1 MSLTKLIIMDNLPL
15 INDYF
20 VELKVLASTFTNEDK
35 ERYEREIE
43 EYENQ
48 VETSDRLGIEFRGSK
63 PVPNM
68 VEADFKPMWI
78 NMGAMVI
85 LNFTEEW
92 DKKREQPIIIIEYT
106 DEDNSAV
113 SQMQINILLKDWIE
127 VLKSFGARF
136 K

>member
-1 MSLTKLIIMDNLPL
+1 MENLPL

-35 ERYEREIE
+35 EKYEQELE
-43 EYENQ
+43 EYESQLESMERMGLDNKLTRPMPNI
-48 VETSDRLGIEFRGSK
+48 VE
-63 PVPNM
+63 P
-68 VEADFKPMWI
+68 DFKSMWI

-92 DKKREQPIIIIEYT
+92 DKKREQPVIIIEYT
-106 DEDNSAV
+106 DEDNSAL

>member
-1 MSLTKLIIMDNLPL
+1 MELELPL

-35 ERYEREIE
+35 EKYELEIE
-43 EYENQ
+43 EYE
-48 VETSDRLGIEFRGSK
+48 EELEKSERMGLDFKMSRPT
-63 PVPNM
+63 PNM
-68 VEADFKPMWI
+68 IEPDFKSMWI

-92 DKKREQPIIIIEYT
+92 DKKRDQPVIIIEYT

>member
-1 MSLTKLIIMDNLPL
+1 MENLPL

-35 ERYEREIE
+35 EKYEQELE
-43 EYENQ
+43 EYETQLESMERMGLDNKL
-48 VETSDRLGIEFRGSK
+48 TR
-63 PVPNM
+63 PVPNI
-68 VEADFKPMWI
+68 VEPDFKSMWI

-92 DKKREQPIIIIEYT
+92 DKKREQPVIIIEYT

>member
-1 MSLTKLIIMDNLPL
+1 LSLTNLTIMDNLPL

>member
-1 MSLTKLIIMDNLPL
+1 MEQPL

-20 VELKVLASTFTNEDK
+20 VQLNVLATTFTNEDRIKFNK
-35 ERYEREIE
+35 ELEDYEKELE
-43 EYENQ
+43 DYE
-48 VETSDRLGIEFRGSK
+48 RLGINKSPIK
-63 PVPNM
+63 PEPDM
-68 VEADFKPMWI
+68 KEPEFKPMWV

-92 DKKREQPIIIIEYT
+92 DKKRECPIIIIEYT
-106 DEDNSAV
+106 DEDNSAL

-127 VLKSFGARF
+127 ILKSFGANF

>member
-1 MSLTKLIIMDNLPL
+1 MENLPL

-35 ERYEREIE
+35 EKYEQELE
-43 EYENQ
+43 EYESQLESMERMGLDNKLI
-48 VETSDRLGIEFRGSK
+48 R
-63 PVPNM
+63 PVPNI
-68 VEADFKPMWI
+68 VEPDFKSMWI

-92 DKKREQPIIIIEYT
+92 DKKREQPVIIIEYT

>member
-1 MSLTKLIIMDNLPL
+1 MSLTNLTIMDNLPL